1 MYVWI
6 HFDIYIYIYPVF
18 KPKKRLFLSQ
28 THPGMESSWSEVC
41 SRINCLLGIE
51 IHGAGVPFPRW
62 FIRKWREL
70 PGTPGRGGGSLVT
83 ASSGRLWPQVLV
95 ACDRRNCYSVTFRGR
110 RNIWSCWS
118 FTSCGKRI
126 IIWWCWSVT
135 FVGRRSIGWNLGRQ
149 PEHNV
154 WWGVVLE

>member
-1 MYVWI
+1 MVIWCVFFYPRLIPCRRGLTTQPLWLLRGEHVRSFPFAVGHEMSWINSWI
-6 HFDIYIYIYPVF
+6 HLWSPN
-18 KPKKRLFLSQ
+18 LSVQ
-28 THPGMESSWSEVC
+28 YTSEY
-41 SRINCLLGIE
+41 
-51 IHGAGVPFPRW
+51 HGN
-62 FIRKWREL
+62 L
-70 PGTPGRGGGSLVT
+70 RGGGSLVT
-83 ASSGRLWPQVLV
+83 ASFGRLWPQVLV

-126 IIWWCWSVT
+126 IWWCWSVT